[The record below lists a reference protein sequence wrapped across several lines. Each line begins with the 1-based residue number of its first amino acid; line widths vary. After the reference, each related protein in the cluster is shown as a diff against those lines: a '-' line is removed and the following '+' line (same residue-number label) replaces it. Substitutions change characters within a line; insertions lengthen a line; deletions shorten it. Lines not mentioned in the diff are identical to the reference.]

1 MTIILYPMK
10 TKLLLLVVI
19 SFLMSG
25 STFSQQKTN
34 MELMDLFDMEYISNP
49 EISPDGSKV
58 IYVRN
63 FKDVMTDRDY
73 SNIWMTNIDGTQNRP
88 LTQGNQRDSNP
99 TWSNDGTKIA
109 YHSNQQD
116 DKTKLFVLFLDT
128 RESVALTNSS
138 TPPGSVSWSADD
150 KQLAFTQFVPST
162 PKSLLTIPAKPAGAT
177 WNDAPIFIDEM
188 NYRSDGSGYTKP
200 GNRQI
205 FTLGLN
211 GGTARQRT
219 FGDNNYGNPNW
230 TKDGKELIF
239 SANLHENN
247 ELEPGNSEVYQLSL
261 SDGKVK
267 ALTSRFGPDSNPVL
281 SPDGSQI
288 AFTGND
294 DTYQGYQVNNLYLM
308 NLDGTEVKNL
318 TADLDRDASNPQWEA
333 NGKGIYFQYDEKGDT
348 KIGHVALTGK
358 IRTLVEGLGGLD
370 LGRPYNSGDYT
381 VSDNTRFAFTLGGTD
396 HPSDLA
402 VWTDGEVKRIT
413 AVNDDVFSYR
423 NLGKVEEMWWKSS
436 FDQWDIQG
444 WIVTP
449 PNFDPSKKY
458 PMILEIHGGPF
469 AMYGTTFSYEI
480 QQYAAAGYVV
490 LYTNPRGSTGYGQ
503 DFGNSIH
510 HDYPNHDYADLMSGV
525 DALIEKGYVDTENL
539 FVTGGS
545 GGGLLTAWIVGK
557 TDRFKAAVVAKPVIN
572 WSTHVL
578 YADNPAFFT
587 KYWFPGNPWEEQENY
602 AKRSPITFVGNVTTP
617 TMLLGG
623 EADYR
628 TPIAESEQFYAALKL
643 QGVETA
649 MVRIPNASHGLVDRP
664 SMLMSKSASILSWF
678 NYYLNKK

>member
-1 MTIILYPMK
+1 MK
-10 TKLLLLVVI
+10 TRLLLLAVFT
-19 SFLMSG
+19 FLMHG
-25 STFSQQKTN
+25 NTFSQQKTN
-34 MELMDLFDMEYISNP
+34 MELMDLFDLEYISNP
-49 EISPDGSKV
+49 KISPDGSTV

-63 FKDVMTDRDY
+63 FKDVMLDRDY
-73 SNIWMTNIDGTQNRP
+73 SNLWMCTIDGTQNRP
-88 LTQGNQRDSNP
+88 LTQGNGRNTNP
-99 TWSNDGTKIA
+99 TWSNDGKKVA

-116 DKTKLFVLFLDT
+116 DKTKLYVLYLDT
-128 RESVALTNSS
+128 QESVALTNSA
-138 TPPGSVSWSADD
+138 TPPGPVSWSGDD
-150 KQLAFTQFVPST
+150 KELAFTQFVATT
-162 PKSLLTIPAKPAGAT
+162 PTSLLKIPAKPAGAT
-177 WNDAPIFIDEM
+177 WNEAPIFIDEM
-188 NYRSDGSGYTKP
+188 NYRSDDGGYTKP

-205 FTLGLN
+205 FTLGID
-211 GGTARQRT
+211 GGTARQWT
-219 FGDNNYGNPNW
+219 FDELDYGNPSW
-230 TKDGKELIF
+230 AKDGKSLIF
-239 SANLHENN
+239 SANLHENH
-247 ELEPGNSEVYQLSL
+247 ELEPGNSEVYQLAFA
-261 SDGKVK
+261 DGKVT

-281 SPDGSQI
+281 SPDGSKI
-288 AFTGND
+288 AFIGND
-294 DTYQGYQVNNLYLM
+294 DTYQGYQVNKLYVM
-308 NLDGTEVKNL
+308 NRDGSGVKDL
-318 TADLDRDASNPQWEA
+318 TAALDRDASNAQWEA

-358 IRTLVEGLGGLD
+358 IRTVVEGLGGLD

-381 VSDNTRFAFTLGGTD
+381 VSDNTRFAYTLGGTD

-402 VWTDGEVKRIT
+402 VWVDGEIKRIT

-436 FDQWDIQG
+436 YDQLDIQG

-469 AMYGTTFSYEI
+469 AMYGTSFSYEI

-490 LYTNPRGSTGYGQ
+490 LYSNPRGSTGYGQ
-503 DFGNSIH
+503 EFGNSIH

-525 DALIEKGYVDTENL
+525 DALIEKGYVDTDNL

-587 KYWFPGNPWEEQENY
+587 KYWFPGNPWEEVENY

-649 MVRIPNASHGLVDRP
+649 MVRIPNASHGLVNRP

>member
-1 MTIILYPMK
+1 MK
-10 TKLLLLVVI
+10 AKLLLLVVI
-19 SFLMSG
+19 TFFIQEN
-25 STFSQQKTN
+25 TFSQQKTN
-34 MELMDLFDMEYISNP
+34 MELMDLFDLEYISNP

-73 SNIWMTNIDGTQNRP
+73 ANLWICNIDGTQNRP

-99 TWSNDGTKIA
+99 TWSNDGTKVA

-116 DKTKLFVLFLDT
+116 DKTKLFVLYLDT
-128 RESVALTNSS
+128 RESVALTNSA
-138 TPPGSVSWSADD
+138 TPPGAVSWSADD
-150 KQLAFTQFVPST
+150 KQLAFTQFVAT
-162 PKSLLTIPAKPAGAT
+162 APKSLLKIPSKPAGAS
-177 WNDAPIFIDEM
+177 WNEVPIFIDEM
-188 NYRSDGSGYTKP
+188 NYRSDGGGYTKP

-205 FTLGLN
+205 FTLGLD
-211 GGTARQRT
+211 GGTARQWT
-219 FGDNNYGNPNW
+219 FDDKNYGNPSW
-230 TKDGKELIF
+230 TKDGKSLLF
-239 SANLHENN
+239 SANLHDDN
-247 ELEPGNSEVYQLSL
+247 ELEPGNSEVYRFDFA
-261 SDGKVK
+261 DGKVT
-267 ALTSRFGPDSNPVL
+267 ALTSRFGTDSNPKL
-281 SPDGSQI
+281 SPDGTKI
-288 AFTGND
+288 AFIGYD
-294 DTYQGYQVNNLYLM
+294 DTYQGYQVNMLYVM
-308 NLDGTEVKNL
+308 NLDGSDVKTL
-318 TADLDRDASNPQWEA
+318 TADLDRDAANPQWEA

-358 IRTLVEGLGGLD
+358 IRTIVEGLGGLD
-370 LGRPYNSGDYT
+370 LGRPYNAGDFT
-381 VSDNTRFAFTLGGTD
+381 VSDNAKFAFTLGGTD
-396 HPSDLA
+396 HPADLA
-402 VWTDGEVKRIT
+402 VWSDGEVKIIT

-436 FDQWDIQG
+436 YDQLDIQG

-449 PNFDPSKKY
+449 PNFDPNKKY

-469 AMYGTTFSYEI
+469 AMYGTAFSYEV

-490 LYTNPRGSTGYGQ
+490 LYSNPRGSTGYGQ
-503 DFGNSIH
+503 EFGNSIH

-525 DALIEKGYVDTENL
+525 DALIEKGYVDTDNL

-545 GGGLLTAWIVGK
+545 GGGLLTAWIVSK
-557 TDRFKAAVVAKPVIN
+557 TKRFKAAVVAKPVIN

-587 KYWFPGNPWEEQENY
+587 KYWFPGNPWEEAENY

-649 MVRIPNASHGLVDRP
+649 MVRIPNASHGLVNRP

-678 NYYLNKK
+678 NHYLNKK

>member
-1 MTIILYPMK
+1 
-10 TKLLLLVVI
+10 
-19 SFLMSG
+19 
-25 STFSQQKTN
+25 
-34 MELMDLFDMEYISNP
+34 MDLFDLEYISNP
-49 EISPDGSKV
+49 KISPDGSTV

-63 FKDVMTDRDY
+63 FKDVMLDRDY
-73 SNIWMTNIDGTQNRP
+73 SNLWMCTIDGTQNRP
-88 LTQGNQRDSNP
+88 LTQGNGRNTNP
-99 TWSNDGTKIA
+99 TWSNDGKKVA

-116 DKTKLFVLFLDT
+116 DKTKLYVLYLDT
-128 RESVALTNSS
+128 QESVALTNSA
-138 TPPGSVSWSADD
+138 TPPGPVSWSGDD
-150 KQLAFTQFVPST
+150 KELAFTQFVATT
-162 PKSLLTIPAKPAGAT
+162 PTSLLKIPAKPAGAT
-177 WNDAPIFIDEM
+177 WNEAPIFIDEM
-188 NYRSDGSGYTKP
+188 NYRSDDGGYTKP

-205 FTLGLN
+205 FTLGID
-211 GGTARQRT
+211 GGTARQWT
-219 FGDNNYGNPNW
+219 FDELDYGNPSW
-230 TKDGKELIF
+230 AKDGKSLIF
-239 SANLHENN
+239 SANLHENH
-247 ELEPGNSEVYQLSL
+247 ELEPGNSEVYQLTFA
-261 SDGKVK
+261 DRKVT

-281 SPDGSQI
+281 SPDGSKI
-288 AFTGND
+288 AFIGND
-294 DTYQGYQVNNLYLM
+294 DTYQGYQVNKLYVM
-308 NLDGTEVKNL
+308 NGDGSGVKDL
-318 TADLDRDASNPQWEA
+318 TAALDRDVSNAQWEA

-358 IRTLVEGLGGLD
+358 IRKVVEGLGGLD

-381 VSDNTRFAFTLGGTD
+381 VSDNTSFAFTLGGTD

-402 VWTDGEVKRIT
+402 VWVDGEIKRIT

-436 FDQWDIQG
+436 YDQLDIQG

-449 PNFDPSKKY
+449 ANFDPSKKY

-469 AMYGTTFSYEI
+469 AMYGTSFSYEI

-490 LYTNPRGSTGYGQ
+490 LYSNPRGSTGYGQ
-503 DFGNSIH
+503 EFGNSIH

-525 DALIEKGYVDTENL
+525 EALIEKGYVDKDNL

-587 KYWFPGNPWEEQENY
+587 KYWFPGNPWEEAENY

-649 MVRIPNASHGLVDRP
+649 MVRIPNASHGLVNRP

>member
-1 MTIILYPMK
+1 MK
-10 TKLLLLVVI
+10 TRLLLLAVFT
-19 SFLMSG
+19 FLMHG
-25 STFSQQKTN
+25 NTFSQQKTN
-34 MELMDLFDMEYISNP
+34 MELMDLFDLEYISNP
-49 EISPDGSKV
+49 KISPDGSTV

-63 FKDVMTDRDY
+63 FKDVMLDRDY
-73 SNIWMTNIDGTQNRP
+73 SNLWMCTIDGTQNRP
-88 LTQGNQRDSNP
+88 LTQGNGRNTNP
-99 TWSNDGTKIA
+99 TWSNDGKKVA

-116 DKTKLFVLFLDT
+116 DKTKLYVLYLDT
-128 RESVALTNSS
+128 QESVALTNSA
-138 TPPGSVSWSADD
+138 TPPGPVSWSGDD
-150 KQLAFTQFVPST
+150 KELAFTQFVATT
-162 PKSLLTIPAKPAGAT
+162 PTSLLKIPAKPAGAT
-177 WNDAPIFIDEM
+177 WNEAPIFIDEM
-188 NYRSDGSGYTKP
+188 NYRSDDGGYTKP

-205 FTLGLN
+205 FTLGID
-211 GGTARQRT
+211 GGTARQWT
-219 FGDNNYGNPNW
+219 FDELDYGNPSW
-230 TKDGKELIF
+230 AKDGKSLIF
-239 SANLHENN
+239 SANLHENH
-247 ELEPGNSEVYQLSL
+247 ELEPGNSEVYQLTFA
-261 SDGKVK
+261 DRKVT

-281 SPDGSQI
+281 SPDGSKI
-288 AFTGND
+288 AFIGND
-294 DTYQGYQVNNLYLM
+294 DTYQGYQVNKLYVM
-308 NLDGTEVKNL
+308 NGDGSGVKDL
-318 TADLDRDASNPQWEA
+318 TAALDRDVSNAQWEA

-358 IRTLVEGLGGLD
+358 IRKVVEGLGGLD

-381 VSDNTRFAFTLGGTD
+381 VSDNTSFAFTLGGTD

-402 VWTDGEVKRIT
+402 VWVDGEIKRIT

-436 FDQWDIQG
+436 YDQLDIQG

-449 PNFDPSKKY
+449 ANFDPSKKY

-469 AMYGTTFSYEI
+469 AMYGTSFSYEI

-490 LYTNPRGSTGYGQ
+490 LYSNPRGSTGYGQ
-503 DFGNSIH
+503 EFGNSIH

-525 DALIEKGYVDTENL
+525 EALIEKGYVDKDNL

-587 KYWFPGNPWEEQENY
+587 KYWFPGNPWEEAENY

-649 MVRIPNASHGLVDRP
+649 MVRIPNASHGLVNRP